1 MVDEEADWVALGLDL
16 LYEFISIVLM
26 FDIGGL
32 GVLSDV
38 VLGAS
43 ESVFVKGGL
52 VEVLGPVAEFF
63 EAVDV

>member
-52 VEVLGPVAEFF
+52 VEVLGPVAEVF